1 MEDGMSVSPV
11 GRKRAF
17 RLFLGVL
24 FPCLPLFPLLLGGCG
39 GRTPHIPSSSA
50 SEARMTADIR
60 KLLEQREEIVM
71 AGSCRRSLSESTRD
85 ACYRYSPV
93 PQRPP
98 AVGTPRKI
106 SRTTPAKTVKNVGK
120 IAGNAQIALRHHD
133 LRGGLCQP
141 QCLLYAR
148 CRTGFQTCMLGN
160 TTSISWATCARQNGT
175 LSSSP
180 VAGSALLLDRRRNI
194 RSGHVIYV
202 EETCR
207 LKSGNWLLRISH
219 ANYDG
224 TCRLDLDSKALFF
237 PKTGCLTVLTGPW
250 KRWAADLRV
259 LGFVTG

>member
-1 MEDGMSVSPV
+1 MSVSPV

-98 AVGTPRKI
+98 VVGTSRKI

-120 IAGNAQIALRHHD
+120 
-133 LRGGLCQP
+133 
-141 QCLLYAR
+141 
-148 CRTGFQTCMLGN
+148 M
-160 TTSISWATCARQNGT
+160 
-175 LSSSP
+175 
-180 VAGSALLLDRRRNI
+180 AGSALLLDRRRNI

-207 LKSGNWLLRISH
+207 LKGGN
-219 ANYDG
+219 
-224 TCRLDLDSKALFF
+224 
-237 PKTGCLTVLTGPW
+237 
-250 KRWAADLRV
+250 
-259 LGFVTG
+259 